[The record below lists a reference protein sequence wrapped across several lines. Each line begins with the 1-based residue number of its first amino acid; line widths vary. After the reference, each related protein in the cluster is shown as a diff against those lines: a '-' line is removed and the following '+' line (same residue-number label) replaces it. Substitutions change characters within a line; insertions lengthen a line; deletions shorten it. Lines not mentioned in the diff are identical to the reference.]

1 MLDLLVPRDTNK
13 PSPEMV
19 AAVRR
24 LRETRLLAEE
34 KAEAVVKGEEVS
46 GKVDGPSAASGV
58 EYIVPILGGLGR
70 EGVMAELPALLQ
82 ASDGV
87 IRAAFR
93 RLTQP
98 AKGATYTPA
107 ELVVVLNQSDARV
120 PIKNLTRALSLCLE
134 NKAVYNYP
142 VLREALNVMS
152 QVQTAGQNGGGV
164 KQIPL
169 LLMRTVMVS
178 VATFPELKNFVAT
191 VVLVR
196 LVQQQVWTSDGLW
209 KGFLR
214 CAKMMAKESGA
225 TSFIAMVQLP
235 EKKLK
240 EALANPLMKGL
251 KEPLRRYAQ
260 TLVKV
265 DPGVKAV
272 LGMET
277 GAREAATKK

>member
-1 MLDLLVPRDTNK
+1 
-13 PSPEMV
+13 
-19 AAVRR
+19 
-24 LRETRLLAEE
+24 
-34 KAEAVVKGEEVS
+34 
-46 GKVDGPSAASGV
+46 
-58 EYIVPILGGLGR
+58 
-70 EGVMAELPALLQ
+70 
-82 ASDGV
+82 
-87 IRAAFR
+87 
-93 RLTQP
+93 
-98 AKGATYTPA
+98 
-107 ELVVVLNQSDARV
+107 DARV

-152 QVQTAGQNGGGV
+152 QVPTAGQNGGGV

-240 EALANPLMKGL
+240 EALANPLMKVWPRL
-251 KEPLRRYAQ
+251 FRTQPSAVTYTR
-260 TLVKV
+260 
-265 DPGVKAV
+265 GVVFYFGEKPR
-272 LGMET
+272 
-277 GAREAATKK
+277 GAACCQQ